1 MNWRWKRWQN
11 GSGQFRRPKRNRMSK
26 SPEREIDEDL
36 VRQLTRLLEETGLTE
51 IEYGRDGWHIRVKGG
66 VQNAAVTSKVDN
78 APGAAP
84 APDEDTPEP
93 IDLANAITSPMVG
106 IVFTGPDSE
115 APPFVKAGDE
125 VKEGQTLLLIEAM
138 KVFNPITATKS
149 GRVVE
154 ILISNGA
161 PVEFGEP
168 LLILE

>member
-1 MNWRWKRWQN
+1 MA
-11 GSGQFRRPKRNRMSK
+11 K
-26 SPEREIDEDL
+26 SPKNEIDEEL
-36 VRQLTRLLEETGLTE
+36 VKNLTRLLEENNLTE
-51 IEYGRDGWHIRVKGG
+51 IEYGRDGWHIRVGRGGG
-66 VQNAAVTSKVDN
+66 VTVSESRRGSLDAEGAQGPEASTAADNPNAV
-78 APGAAP
+78 
-84 APDEDTPEP
+84 
-93 IDLANAITSPMVG
+93 TSPMVG
-106 IVFTGPDSE
+106 VVFTGPDPE